1 MGLWL
6 VQECRRQW
14 VKDGQEFTYAHLT
27 QMADSAKP
35 FKAVIDPDHKPFL
48 SPGQMP
54 RKITEFCARTGQE
67 TPYSPGEFVRTCLE
81 SLALTY
87 RKTVEGLEDVL
98 GNKIKV
104 IHIVG
109 GGTQNEVLNQMT
121 ADACNRPVVA
131 GPVEATAIGN
141 MLVQAIALG
150 DIKDLAQ
157 GREIVRNSFDVKRYE
172 PRNTASWDDAY
183 ARYRKVLTAS

>member
-1 MGLWL
+1 
-6 VQECRRQW
+6 
-14 VKDGQEFTYAHLT
+14 
-27 QMADSAKP
+27 MADSAKP

-172 PRNTASWDDAY
+172 PQNTASWDDAY